1 MFSRNCENNFVSKN
15 SSDGTCPDA
24 FVDYGPEMLR
34 LHPKLKKSLKKKY
47 QQKEI

>member
-1 MFSRNCENNFVSKN
+1 MFSRNCENNVSKN
-15 SSDGTCPDA
+15 SSEGTCPDA
-24 FVDYGPEMLR
+24 FVDYGPEMLRR

>member
-34 LHPKLKKSLKKKY
+34 LHPKLKKSLKKNIDKN
-47 QQKEI
+47 